1 MKLNCSRCEK
11 EFETDLD
18 LDKKVK
24 DLLNFPAVFWN
35 LCDDC
40 KRKEFSYTRDE
51 AVAFRLIEGTCTE
64 HEVLSLGCTREHLKL
79 FRQAGIKAWNIDYR
93 KSSRRLRKRRH

>member
-1 MKLNCSRCEK
+1 MKLNCYRCEK

-24 DLLNFPAVFWN
+24 DILNFPAVFWN

-40 KRKEFSYTRDE
+40 KRKEFDYTRDE
-51 AVAFRLIEGTCTE
+51 AVAFRLMEGTCTE
-64 HEVLSLGCTREHLKL
+64 HDLLSVGCTSEDLRR
-79 FRQAGIKAWNIDYR
+79 FRQAGIKRWNIDYR
-93 KSSRRLRKRRH
+93 KSSRQLKKSR